1 MMTQPPVGLVWITPS
16 ENDYASMRIS
26 SDYHLGCGYL
36 AAYLEAKGIRS
47 KQYITKS
54 ISPDEFARLVIS
66 DGVKRYSEL
75 QRQIPDVTKKM
86 LTQTLRTLERDGLV
100 ERTVY
105 PVVPPKTEYRL
116 TPLGLRFL
124 EPIAALAEWAK
135 SHQKDLMPIFVQR
148 NGQRADA
155 KPGM

>member
-1 MMTQPPVGLVWITPS
+1 MFELIGDRWTSTVL
-16 ENDYASMRIS
+16 
-26 SDYHLGCGYL
+26 
-36 AAYLEAKGIRS
+36 
-47 KQYITKS
+47 
-54 ISPDEFARLVIS
+54 FVIS
-66 DGVKRYSEL
+66 DDVKRYSEL

-105 PVVPPKTEYRL
+105 PVIPPKTEYRL

-135 SHQKDLMPIFVQR
+135 SHQKDLKPIFVRR
-148 NGQRADA
+148 NGQRGDA
-155 KPGM
+155 KPSPSKGNAKMG

>member
-1 MMTQPPVGLVWITPS
+1 MFDLVGDRWTSTVL
-16 ENDYASMRIS
+16 
-26 SDYHLGCGYL
+26 
-36 AAYLEAKGIRS
+36 
-47 KQYITKS
+47 
-54 ISPDEFARLVIS
+54 FVIS

-105 PVVPPKTEYRL
+105 PVIPPKTEYRL

-124 EPIAALAEWAK
+124 EPIAALAQWAQ
-135 SHQKDLMPIFVQR
+135 SHQKDLKPIFVRR
-148 NGQRADA
+148 NAHRGNA
-155 KPGM
+155 KRSPSIGNAKLG

>member
-1 MMTQPPVGLVWITPS
+1 MFDLIGNRWTSTVL
-16 ENDYASMRIS
+16 
-26 SDYHLGCGYL
+26 
-36 AAYLEAKGIRS
+36 
-47 KQYITKS
+47 
-54 ISPDEFARLVIS
+54 FVIS

-105 PVVPPKTEYRL
+105 AVVPPKTEYRL

-135 SHQKDLMPIFVQR
+135 SHQKDLKPIFVRRNTQR
-148 NGQRADA
+148 GNA
-155 KPGM
+155 KPNPSKGNAKMG

>member
-1 MMTQPPVGLVWITPS
+1 MVKTKHTPLCLLDANCPLRQMFDLIGDRWTS
-16 ENDYASMRIS
+16 TV
-26 SDYHLGCGYL
+26 L
-36 AAYLEAKGIRS
+36 
-47 KQYITKS
+47 
-54 ISPDEFARLVIS
+54 FVIS

-75 QRQIPDVTKKM
+75 QKQIPDVTKKM

-124 EPIAALAEWAK
+124 EPIAALAEWAQ
-135 SHQKDLMPIFVQR
+135 SHQKDLKPIFARR
-148 NGQRADA
+148 NDPARGRQAESE
-155 KPGM
+155 

>member
-1 MMTQPPVGLVWITPS
+1 MQVGTRSAVDTQRFPYREEVQHTPLCLLDANCPLRQMFDLIGDRWTS
-16 ENDYASMRIS
+16 TV
-26 SDYHLGCGYL
+26 L
-36 AAYLEAKGIRS
+36 
-47 KQYITKS
+47 
-54 ISPDEFARLVIS
+54 FVIS

-75 QRQIPDVTKKM
+75 QKQIPDVTKKM

-135 SHQKDLMPIFVQR
+135 SHQKDLKPIFVRR
-148 NGQRADA
+148 NGQRGDA

>member
-1 MMTQPPVGLVWITPS
+1 MFDLIGDRWTSTVL
-16 ENDYASMRIS
+16 
-26 SDYHLGCGYL
+26 
-36 AAYLEAKGIRS
+36 
-47 KQYITKS
+47 
-54 ISPDEFARLVIS
+54 FVIS

-75 QRQIPDVTKKM
+75 QKQIPDVTKKM

-135 SHQKDLMPIFVQR
+135 SHQKDLKPIFVRR
-148 NGQRADA
+148 NRRCGDA
-155 KPGM
+155 KPSPSKGNAKLG

>member
-1 MMTQPPVGLVWITPS
+1 MFLSAGDSITIV
-16 ENDYASMRIS
+16 A
-26 SDYHLGCGYL
+26 G
-36 AAYLEAKGIRS
+36 
-47 KQYITKS
+47 
-54 ISPDEFARLVIS
+54 DEL
-66 DGVKRYSEL
+66 RYSEL

-124 EPIAALAEWAK
+124 EPIAALSEWAK
-135 SHQKDLMPIFVQR
+135 SHQKDLKPIFVRR
-148 NGQRADA
+148 NGQREDA

>member
-1 MMTQPPVGLVWITPS
+1 MKVQHTPLCLLDANCPLRQMFDLIGDRWTS
-16 ENDYASMRIS
+16 TV
-26 SDYHLGCGYL
+26 L
-36 AAYLEAKGIRS
+36 
-47 KQYITKS
+47 
-54 ISPDEFARLVIS
+54 FVIS

-135 SHQKDLMPIFVQR
+135 SHQKDLKPIFVRR
-148 NGQRADA
+148 NGQRGDA
-155 KPGM
+155 KSSPSRGNAKMG

>member
-1 MMTQPPVGLVWITPS
+1 MKGQHTPLCLLDANCPLRQMFDLIGDRWTS
-16 ENDYASMRIS
+16 TV
-26 SDYHLGCGYL
+26 L
-36 AAYLEAKGIRS
+36 
-47 KQYITKS
+47 
-54 ISPDEFARLVIS
+54 FVIS

-100 ERTVY
+100 ARTVY

-124 EPIAALAEWAK
+124 DPIAALAEWAK
-135 SHQKDLMPIFVQR
+135 SHQKDLKPIFVRR
-148 NGQRADA
+148 NGQRGDA
-155 KPGM
+155 NTSPSKGNAKMG